1 MHRASRFVYDPTSI
15 DRQRA
20 LHRENFMQ
28 TLVEILTLESLMPSV
43 PEVAAEV
50 VKCCFLL
57 ICRVNKRREARL
69 REYLRSVTICR
80 GFYEGGDEWSG
91 NEWKNERQIRRWR
104 DWYDALR

>member
-1 MHRASRFVYDPTSI
+1 MKILCKPSPRLSRKLNAF
-15 DRQRA
+15 
-20 LHRENFMQ
+20 
-28 TLVEILTLESLMPSV
+28 V

-80 GFYEGGDEWSG
+80 GFYDGRRGTSG
-91 NEWKNERQIRRWR
+91 VETNGKMKGEFEDGEIGTML
-104 DWYDALR
+104 YDDGQVL